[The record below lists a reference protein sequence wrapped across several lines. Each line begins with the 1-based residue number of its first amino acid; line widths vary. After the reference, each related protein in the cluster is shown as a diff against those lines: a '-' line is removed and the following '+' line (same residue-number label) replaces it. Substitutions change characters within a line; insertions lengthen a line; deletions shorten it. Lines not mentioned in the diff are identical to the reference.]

1 MSTPSSVNEETG
13 LLESWHGHF
22 KVPIV
27 HQQAVEKLNF
37 GTHRVAVHTLS
48 GDAGRLL
55 DFYAQLGSSDEL
67 FVSLH
72 GAAPRGSFRYPMFRR
87 VESMRYRVESLLCFA
102 DPTLTCSEAEDFT
115 IGWYVGG
122 SKWDPLDDIESA
134 VRAAQEHTGAR
145 YVAFLGG
152 SAGGHAA
159 LRIGTRFPGSLALV
173 TDPQTDVGRYYVPHR
188 DRMLRYCWN
197 GSEDALARHPERFDM
212 NHLYTMLDPENYIYY
227 RQSTGGLVAREGPC
241 APV

>member
-72 GAAPRGSFRYPMFRR
+72 GAAPPGIVPISDVPARRIHEVSRR
-87 VESMRYRVESLLCFA
+87 VASLFC
-102 DPTLTCSEAEDFT
+102 
-115 IGWYVGG
+115 G
-122 SKWDPLDDIESA
+122 S
-134 VRAAQEHTGAR
+134 
-145 YVAFLGG
+145 
-152 SAGGHAA
+152 
-159 LRIGTRFPGSLALV
+159 
-173 TDPQTDVGRYYVPHR
+173 
-188 DRMLRYCWN
+188 
-197 GSEDALARHPERFDM
+197 DAYM
-212 NHLYTMLDPENYIYY
+212 
-227 RQSTGGLVAREGPC
+227 
-241 APV
+241 